1 MTEDRD
7 TGYAGCMVA
16 EAVSFCGACERDSG
30 RRFGNCG
37 GVDTTVARE
46 RLKGYNP
53 GKAANRSV
61 AQQSALFNFLQFALI
76 FALYALPQSYSN
88 KLLSDPCCAL
98 IIMASSIHNRA
109 RSVESLRPKNSQ
121 LLARWNA
128 YTSQNQSTSAS
139 PSHFGAITL
148 PRNMSVPDTPTTPTP
163 FGAFTLPRNMSVPD
177 TTTTPSTPSTPGIPS
192 PTQPFS
198 TFSPH
203 PCPLSDTPLES
214 ELRNTFESESP
225 YDMLGIVLKDFP
237 RLCNR
242 ITVETGV
249 PPEVADTYR
258 GYPHHPVRR
267 LPARVW
273 DALDEGSRV
282 VLELA
287 RWFETPAMND
297 ALMKLCVERLDV
309 PHELDPTRNEEEL
322 EPIWKTI
329 LPVPPATRIHMHPS
343 GMLSAPNLLP
353 PPRIDSR
360 PLSIAGLTPMQIL
373 PKLSVGSTTVRVLRA
388 VSVGVVLT
396 AKYYLHS
403 LLLQPLV
410 LLSRDDG
417 DSEDAWTVRIRI
429 HPGSAVHV
437 THTRRERS
445 IHDAR
450 KEWFRFRWE
459 ISMAFDWGL
468 VLQSAM
474 LRASDLEVDE
484 GSFSSGDERGRRLRF
499 AFAGGRT
506 LLLEQKVPE
515 ERQGEYNYQ
524 WRGRGEGAEA
534 VTLGRRISKSRR
546 GRSPGG
552 RGMPA
557 LFVGEGK
564 GNGGGGVL
572 RLPVVASPIVRESTQ
587 QKPTFERGTTE
598 RGTAE
603 RSSGVIASIQCYLS
617 FLGHPVPAI
626 PLSPDLYALTCYVF
640 RDGVTVLQEV
650 LLRLLR
656 ACHHQCILTSLIGSS
671 LAVSSTLPSSSPY

>member
-1 MTEDRD
+1 
-7 TGYAGCMVA
+7 
-16 EAVSFCGACERDSG
+16 
-30 RRFGNCG
+30 
-37 GVDTTVARE
+37 
-46 RLKGYNP
+46 
-53 GKAANRSV
+53 
-61 AQQSALFNFLQFALI
+61 
-76 FALYALPQSYSN
+76 
-88 KLLSDPCCAL
+88 
-98 IIMASSIHNRA
+98 MASSVHKRG

-121 LLARWNA
+121 LFARWNA
-128 YTSQNQSTSAS
+128 YTSQNNNPSAS
-139 PSHFGAITL
+139 AAPSGAITL
-148 PRNMSVPDTPTTPTP
+148 PRNMSIPDTPTTP
-163 FGAFTLPRNMSVPD
+163 
-177 TTTTPSTPSTPGIPS
+177 STPGTPS
-192 PTQPFS
+192 PTQPYS
-198 TFSPH
+198 TVSLSPSL
-203 PCPLSDTPLES
+203 LSDTPLES
-214 ELRNTFESESP
+214 ELRHTFESESL
-225 YDMLGIVLKDFP
+225 YDLLGIVLKDFP

-297 ALMKLCVERLDV
+297 ALMRLCVERFDV

-329 LPVPPATRIHMHPS
+329 MPAPPATRIHMHPS

-360 PLSIAGLTPMQIL
+360 PLSIAGLTPIEIV

-403 LLLQPLV
+403 LLLHPLG

-417 DSEDAWTVRIRI
+417 DSEEAWTVRIRV

-445 IHDAR
+445 IHDGR
-450 KEWFRFRWE
+450 KEWFRFRWD

-484 GSFSSGDERGRRLRF
+484 GSFASGDERGRRLRF

-515 ERQGEYNYQ
+515 EHGEKNYQ
-524 WRGRGEGAEA
+524 WREKGEGSEVA
-534 VTLGRRISKSRR
+534 TLGRRISKSRR
-546 GRSPGG
+546 GRSPGA

-557 LFVGEGK
+557 LFVGDGK
-564 GNGGGGVL
+564 GGGL
-572 RLPVVASPIVRESTQ
+572 QMPTMASPISRESTQ
-587 QKPTFERGTTE
+587 QWPTFERGTTE

-603 RSSGVIASIQCYLS
+603 RSRSVFGSFGKSASS
-617 FLGHPVPAI
+617 W
-626 PLSPDLYALTCYVF
+626 
-640 RDGVTVLQEV
+640 
-650 LLRLLR
+650 
-656 ACHHQCILTSLIGSS
+656 
-671 LAVSSTLPSSSPY
+671 ST